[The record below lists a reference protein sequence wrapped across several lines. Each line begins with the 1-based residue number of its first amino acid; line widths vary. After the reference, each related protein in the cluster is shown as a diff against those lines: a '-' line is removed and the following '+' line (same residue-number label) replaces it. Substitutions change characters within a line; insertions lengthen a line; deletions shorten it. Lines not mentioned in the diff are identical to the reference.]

1 MKIQLDYKIDIE
13 VRENNKVKD
22 RLSVFYREFT
32 KSEKKEHED
41 MKKRFSK
48 IFKKAQKIGKEQS
61 SLEKRAHL
69 HELNGDYEKSL
80 KCIEKKDK
88 LDEELDYLL
97 EELDDIGGGNQ
108 DEFAENTAKERFLTL
123 VSGKDAEKLQQYAE
137 IKGYASL
144 MRELDTAKA
153 ELEKKQSGE

>member
-22 RLSVFYREFT
+22 KLSVFYREFT
-32 KSEKKEHED
+32 KSEKKEHEE

-48 IFKKAQKIGKEQS
+48 IFKKAQKIGKEQA
-61 SLEKRAHL
+61 SLDKRAQL

-88 LDEELDYLL
+88 LEEDLDVLL
-97 EELDDIGGGNQ
+97 EELDEIGGGNQ
-108 DEFAENTAKERFLTL
+108 DEFAENTAKERFFTL

-137 IKGYASL
+137 IKGYAAL
-144 MRELDTAKA
+144 MRDLDIAKS
-153 ELEKKQSGE
+153 ELEKKLSGE